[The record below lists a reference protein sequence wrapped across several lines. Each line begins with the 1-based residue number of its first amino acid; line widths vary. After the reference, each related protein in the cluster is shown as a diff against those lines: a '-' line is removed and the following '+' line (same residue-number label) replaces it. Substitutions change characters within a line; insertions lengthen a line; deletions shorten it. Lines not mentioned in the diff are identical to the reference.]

1 MNHLAHELT
10 EGSISTPVVRN
21 HTVSTNLGNK
31 LSLIVP
37 MFNEEEVIPVFFSKI
52 IGVLDLV
59 DVEWEIICVNDGSR
73 DRTINLLMQ
82 WHQRDPRIKVINFS
96 RNFGKERALTAAIDY
111 ATGDAV
117 IPIDADLQ
125 DPPEVIPL
133 LVQRWREGYDV
144 VNAVRVKRDHDTFAK
159 RTTARMFYRVIN
171 AISDVQIPSD
181 AGDFRLL
188 SKRVCDALRLLRER
202 RRFMK
207 GLFSWVG
214 YPTTTVEYLREPR
227 VAGTTKFN
235 YWKLWNF
242 AIEGITSF
250 STVPLRIATYLGLI
264 VAAVSMCYTLYLIV
278 NTIIFGNDVKG
289 YTSLMSAV
297 LFFGGVQLI
306 FVGILGEYVG
316 RIYDEVKNRPLY
328 VAESTLGF
336 DIDVEMKAKTIGR

>member
-1 MNHLAHELT
+1 
-10 EGSISTPVVRN
+10 
-21 HTVSTNLGNK
+21 
-31 LSLIVP
+31 
-37 MFNEEEVIPVFFSKI
+37 
-52 IGVLDLV
+52 
-59 DVEWEIICVNDGSR
+59 
-73 DRTINLLMQ
+73 
-82 WHQRDPRIKVINFS
+82 
-96 RNFGKERALTAAIDY
+96 
-111 ATGDAV
+111 
-117 IPIDADLQ
+117 
-125 DPPEVIPL
+125 

-171 AISDVQIPSD
+171 AISDVEIPSD
-181 AGDFRLL
+181 SGDFRLL
-188 SKRVCDALRLLRER
+188 SKRACDALRLLRER

-214 YPTTTVEYLREPR
+214 YPTTTVQYLRKPR

-264 VAAVSMCYTLYLIV
+264 VAATSMCYTLYLIV
-278 NTIIFGNDVKG
+278 DTLIFGNDVKG
-289 YTSLMSAV
+289 YPSLMSAV

-316 RIYDEVKNRPLY
+316 RIYDEVKNRPIY

-336 DIDVEMKAKTIGR
+336 DIDVETKAKTFSR